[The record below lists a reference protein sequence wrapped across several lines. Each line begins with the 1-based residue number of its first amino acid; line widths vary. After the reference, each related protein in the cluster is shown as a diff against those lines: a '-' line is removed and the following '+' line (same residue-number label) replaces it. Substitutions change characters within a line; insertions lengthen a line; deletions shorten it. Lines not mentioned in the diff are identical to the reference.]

1 MKKYGVV
8 PKISFLQDITSC
20 QIAMLPD
27 NFYEKVEQGSII
39 LKRSQNFSFFKEG
52 IVINEGET
60 DHQIEADL
68 VILATGYRG
77 DIKLQN
83 MFKSPIFQSSIVG
96 SPGPTAPLYRFLLQ
110 LYTSAYNI

>member
-1 MKKYGVV
+1 M
-8 PKISFLQDITSC
+8 SFLQDISSGR
-20 QIAMLPD
+20 IAILPE

-39 LKRSQNFSFFKEG
+39 LKKLSQSFSFCKEG
-52 IVINEGET
+52 IVIDDGAT
-60 DHQIEADL
+60 DHPIEADL

-110 LYTSAYNI
+110 LYTSAYNK